1 MARELTPTHPGKH
14 LTEFLDEYGLTPYA
28 LAKAI
33 HVPRSRVEAL
43 VRCQRGITADTAVR
57 LGRFFATSPEFWMNL
72 QAHHDLVL
80 AAEALAA
87 ESTPIQP
94 VAA

>member
-1 MARELTPTHPGKH
+1 MPRELPPTHPGEH
-14 LTEFLDEYGLTPYA
+14 LAEFLHEYGLTPYA

-43 VRCQRGITADTAVR
+43 VRCQRGITADT
-57 LGRFFATSPEFWMNL
+57 
-72 QAHHDLVL
+72 
-80 AAEALAA
+80 EALAM

-94 VAA
+94 IAA

>member
-1 MARELTPTHPGKH
+1 MPRDLPPTHPGEH
-14 LTEFLDEYGLTPYA
+14 LAEFLEEHGLSPYG

-33 HVPRSRVEAL
+33 HVPRSRIEAL

-57 LGRFFATSPEFWMNL
+57 LGRFFGTSPEFWMNL

-80 AAEALAA
+80 AAE
-87 ESTPIQP
+87 
-94 VAA
+94 VAGRRDHARSGR